1 MKRSMIFVKSPKFL
15 INLSLNAQIKTNKIS
30 LKLVHYR
37 QKKYKRM
44 KNCKILIISLVAVA
58 SGLWLSNCH
67 RGASA
72 SKELTLNDSLYF
84 EKHGF
89 NVLVFSN
96 KYDNLFDDSKISA
109 VEIIHHGIRT
119 ATNGDVRLNPTP
131 GQWDPIAKFVD
142 RKVDRENR
150 RIEVTLRFDAY
161 DFQYILAAE
170 AEGDGLLLSV
180 SVDKPLPEALKGV
193 AGLNLEFFPPVFWGT
208 SYIIDKKYGL
218 FPTSPADFMTVING
232 QVEPAPMATGK
243 KIEIAPENPM
253 KHLTVRLIKGDELM
267 LFDGRNKQQNGTFV
281 LRTLLP
287 ADKTG
292 KIAEWLITGESVP
305 DWVRTP
311 VISYSQ
317 AGYHP
322 SQAKLAVVELDK
334 NDKPLSAVALW
345 RVNDDGSRTKAL
357 SGKPKVWGMFLRYN
371 YLQFDFSSIKEPG
384 IYELGYGN
392 QRTAPFPIADDVFE
406 KTWFPTLDVFMP
418 VQMDHLFVREAYRVW
433 HGAPHLDDALQA
445 PLNRIHW
452 DGWRQ
457 GNSTD
462 NKYKPLQHIPGL
474 NVGGWFDAGDFDIQ
488 TPSQQSTVQSLVSVY
503 ETFGIDR
510 DETTVNQQT
519 RYVDIHVPDGKPDIL
534 QQIEHGALQLAAQ
547 VKSVGYAI
555 AGINESHL
563 YQYRHLG
570 DAVTKTDNR
579 VYNPRL
585 DSLQTDG
592 HTSGTFDDRWA
603 FTNRS
608 AYLNYNTATSLA
620 AAARVLRSYNSAFA
634 AECLELAQFIWK
646 DEHSRPAE
654 PEQNHPFFVRGFGVQ
669 TELLAAFELW
679 RTTGNAAYK
688 ARIDEIL
695 PELET
700 DIERNLF
707 LLAQIAPYMGGDLKA
722 KLEPA
727 VKTYGERLAA
737 VDSLNPFGVM
747 ISPAGWAANGGI
759 IGAANLNYRLYRMFP
774 DAINPEYIYRAL
786 NYLYGC
792 HPAHNLSFVSG
803 VGAQP
808 KKIAY
813 GNNRADFS
821 FIPGGIVPGI
831 RILNPDYPENRDDYP
846 FHWSEN
852 EYVIPLAPS
861 YIYLVNAVNSIVN
874 DNKK

>member
-1 MKRSMIFVKSPKFL
+1 MNKLNTLLFSLAI
-15 INLSLNAQIKTNKIS
+15 LSGCL
-30 LKLVHYR
+30 
-37 QKKYKRM
+37 
-44 KNCKILIISLVAVA
+44 
-58 SGLWLSNCH
+58 GLTSCH
-67 RGASA
+67 KGAGA
-72 SKELTLNDSLYF
+72 SKELILNDSLYF
-84 EKHGF
+84 EKPGF
-89 NVLVFSN
+89 NILVFNN

-131 GQWDPIAKFVD
+131 GQWDPIPELVD
-142 RKVDRENR
+142 RTVDKENR
-150 RIEVTLRFDAY
+150 RIEVKLNFSAY
-161 DFQYILAAE
+161 DFAYTLVAQAK
-170 AEGDGLLLSV
+170 GDGLYLSV
-180 SVDKPLPEALKGV
+180 NADKPLPHALKGV
-193 AGLNLEFFPPVFWGT
+193 AGLNLELFPPVFWGT
-208 SYIIDKKYGL
+208 SYIIDDRYGL
-218 FPTSPADFMTVING
+218 FPTSPAGFMTVING
-232 QVEPAPMATGK
+232 QVEPLPVASGQS
-243 KIEIAPENPM
+243 IEIAPDNPA
-253 KHLTVRLIKGDELM
+253 KHLSVRLITGDELM

-287 ADKTG
+287 AGKTG
-292 KIAEWLITGESVP
+292 KIAEWFITGESVP
-305 DWVRTP
+305 GWLRTP

-322 SQAKLAVVELDK
+322 NQAKQAVVELDK
-334 NDKPLSAVALW
+334 NDRPLSSISLW
-345 RVNDDGSRTKAL
+345 KINPDGSRTQAL
-357 SGKPKVWGMFLRYN
+357 AGTPNVWGMYLRYN
-371 YLQFDFSSIKEPG
+371 YLQFDFSSVKDPG
-384 IYELGYGN
+384 IYELEYGN
-392 QRTAPFPIADDVFE
+392 QRTSPFPIAEDVFQ

-418 VQMDHLFVREAYRVW
+418 VQMDHMFVREAYRVW
-433 HGAPHLDDALQA
+433 HGAAHLDDALQA

-452 DGWRQ
+452 DGWKQ
-457 GNSTD
+457 GTTTG

-488 TPSQQSTVQSLVSVY
+488 TPSQQNTVQSLISLY
-503 ETFGIDR
+503 ETFNIDR
-510 DETTVNQQT
+510 DETTVNQKT
-519 RYVDIHVPDGKPDIL
+519 RYVEIHLPDGKPDIL
-534 QQIEHGALQLAAQ
+534 QQIEHGALQLVAQ
-547 VKSVGYAI
+547 VKAVGYAI
-555 AGINESHL
+555 PGINESHL

-570 DAVTKTDNR
+570 DALTKTDNL

-592 HTSGTFDDRWA
+592 RTSGTPDDRWA

-608 AYLNYNTATSLA
+608 AFLNYNTAISLA
-620 AAARVLRSYNSAFA
+620 AAARVLKDYNAAFA
-634 AECLELAQFIWK
+634 AECLSVAQFIWK

-654 PEQNHPFFVRGFGVQ
+654 DEQNQPFFIRGFAVQ
-669 TELLAAFELW
+669 TELLAALELW
-679 RTTGNAAYK
+679 RTTGNDLYK

-695 PELET
+695 PGLED

-707 LLAQIAPYMGGDLKA
+707 VLAQIAPYMGNVLKA

-727 VKTYGERLAA
+727 VKAYSERLAA
-737 VDSLNPFGVM
+737 ADSINPFGVM

-759 IGAANLNYRLYRMFP
+759 IGMANQHFKLRRLYP
-774 DAINPEYIYRAL
+774 ELIDPEYIYRAL
-786 NYLYGC
+786 TYIYGR

-852 EYVIPLAPS
+852 EYVIPLAPN
-861 YIYLVNAVNSIVN
+861 YIYLVNAVNSLL
-874 DNKK
+874 K